1 MKYTKAEAK
10 AYNDNIKNNMSA
22 KNKAEL
28 LFDDLIRFAK
38 LELKIRASIGI
49 KKDDALARVV
59 QFNKY
64 DNIKFANAEF
74 FKELNYSLDMI
85 IDGYSDRGESLES
98 KVAEL
103 KTNKEKQNGTF

>member
-49 KKDDALARVV
+49 KKFQTELVCGIICNYNSWAEEMYLASFKPSWFVV
-59 QFNKY
+59 
-64 DNIKFANAEF
+64 
-74 FKELNYSLDMI
+74 
-85 IDGYSDRGESLES
+85 
-98 KVAEL
+98 
-103 KTNKEKQNGTF
+103 

>member
-1 MKYTKAEAK
+1 MKNKKAEAR
-10 AYNDNIKNNMSA
+10 AYNNTIKNSMSA

-28 LFDDLIRFAK
+28 LFNDLIKSAK

-49 KKDDALARVV
+49 KKDDILAKVAK
-59 QFNKY
+59 FGKY
-64 DNIKFANAEF
+64 NNIKFANDEF
-74 FKELNYSLDMI
+74 FKELNYHLDMI

-103 KTNKEKQNGTF
+103 EAKGA